1 MPDVIYNNQFW
12 LYTVDPDADEPVML
26 INTHIGFDAEEGM
39 GCMGDIFQRELLQL
53 DALCIDT
60 NKKRIQ
66 VWINS
71 PGGIVQDGMSI
82 YSAILKS
89 TTKVDTYCV
98 GMAASIA
105 GVIFQAGRSR
115 IMSDYAYLMYHDPY
129 GSDDSKGLDA
139 ITDMIVKAIAAR
151 SGRSEED
158 VTKIMTKTTWIGA
171 EEAVETGFAD
181 KIEASEELNK
191 KRSLSDAFEAKN
203 FYQES
208 RKILNKLTFK
218 NTVMAET
225 QFPFSKIANKLGLH
239 EQASSE
245 AVVDV
250 LTGILNKKDEFK
262 KKCEDMEDEM
272 TKTKRSIDDTK
283 KELDDLKEKHTKL
296 KADYDDLKKSK
307 DDDDTAKAANKTQ
320 EDDKAKAKAD
330 EDAKNL
336 VDTAAIQGRIP
347 SDDASLAL
355 WKNSAVKDLAA
366 TKALID
372 KMPINKR
379 QAAKIKTVAKV
390 EVQTGSVVAGS
401 MNSLRKKFLDKTE
414 A

>member
-1 MPDVIYNNQFW
+1 MPNVIYDNQFW

-26 INTHIGFDAEEGM
+26 INTYIGFDPEQGP
-39 GCMGDIFQRELLQL
+39 GIIGSIFEKELYQL
-53 DALCIDT
+53 DALCVESNRRLI
-60 NKKRIQ
+60 K
-66 VWINS
+66 VHINS
-71 PGGIVQDGMSI
+71 PGGAVDDGLSI
-82 YSAILKS
+82 YSAILRT
-89 TTKVDTYCV
+89 TTKVDTIV
-98 GMAASIA
+98 TGMAASIA
-105 GVIFQAGRSR
+105 GVIFQAGRQR
-115 IMSDYAYLMYHDPY
+115 IMSDYSYLMYHDPY
-129 GSDDSKGLDA
+129 GSDDAKSMEA
-139 ITDMIVKAIAAR
+139 YTDMIVKAIVSR
-151 SGRSEED
+151 TGRSEED
-158 VTKIMTKTTWIGA
+158 VSKIMSKTSWISA

-181 KIEASEELNK
+181 KIEGSEDFNK
-191 KRSLSDAFEAKN
+191 KRSAPADVFQAKAFYK
-203 FYQES
+203 ES
-208 RKILNKLTFK
+208 AQILNNLFK
-218 NTVMAET
+218 NKAMPEN

-239 EQASSE
+239 EQASSD

-355 WKNSAVKDLAA
+355 WKASAVKDLAA
-366 TKALID
+366 TKAIID

-390 EVQTGSVVAGS
+390 EVQAGSVVAGS
-401 MNSLRKKFLDKTE
+401 MNSLRKKFLEKTE